1 MTRFRL
7 TAALA
12 CYAALAIGAACLL
25 RNEARL
31 VIWVFLAGL
40 AVKSWVAYK
49 KETLD

>member
-1 MTRFRL
+1 MTRNRL
-7 TAALA
+7 TVALA
-12 CYAALAIGAACLL
+12 CYATLALAAAFLL

-31 VIWVFLAGL
+31 VVWVFLAGL